1 MRWGATMRLDATKA
15 TLVAAREYLENV
27 RTRGF
32 WISVLMMPFIL
43 ILVSTTPVLLRG
55 AESEASFAV
64 LDKSGWVERAVAA
77 KIIRA
82 DVTVLVATLAR
93 KASNERPKAL
103 GDVGNLDSADER
115 ARLVDETS
123 QLLVQIR
130 QAELGIDAATTPAE
144 RIALWWRDNPDA
156 PAKFA
161 PAMSS
166 AKFRYVATSGM
177 DKAELNAWLAN
188 DRLLGYFVIPDDPV
202 AGSNGAEY
210 VTRKLTNQ
218 DVRRWYA
225 DLVTDVVRDRRI
237 REENIA
243 PATAEWIQTPVD
255 FAAVRLD
262 ATGAEA
268 EAGFSDTLGQWAPV
282 AFVYLLWISIFSI
295 TQMLLTNTVDEK
307 SNKLVEVLLS
317 SIAPVDLMAGK
328 ILGIAATGITIV
340 VAWLTLFVGLV
351 LLLPGLLS
359 STDGMD
365 LSALVNQPAYLAS
378 FLVYFVLGYL
388 FYAALLCGIGSL
400 ASNLKEAQTLMMP
413 IQLLLIVPLIVMVP
427 IGRDPNGLLAQVL
440 SWLPP
445 FTPFVMMNR
454 AAFPPGIATYVGTT
468 LLMLVSIAL
477 ALRIAARVFE
487 TGVLMTGKPPKLRH
501 LWNLL
506 RERSHGAP

>member
-1 MRWGATMRLDATKA
+1 MRLDASKA
-15 TLVAAREYLENV
+15 LLVAAREYLENV

-32 WISVLMMPFIL
+32 WISVLLMPFL
-43 ILVSTTPVLLRG
+43 LVVISTAPVLLRG
-55 AESEASFAV
+55 AESEARFAV

-77 KIIRA
+77 RILRDDA
-82 DVTVLVATLAR
+82 TVLVATLAS
-93 KASNERPKAL
+93 KAPNERPKAL
-103 GDVGNLDSADER
+103 GDLGPLDSADDR
-115 ARLVDETS
+115 ARLVDETTH
-123 QLLVQIR
+123 LLVQIR
-130 QAELGIDAATTPAE
+130 QAEFGVTVPTTPAE
-144 RIALWWRDNPDA
+144 RIAVWWRDDPNA

-166 AKFRYVATSGM
+166 AKYRYVATPGM
-177 DKAELNAWLAN
+177 EKSELNGLLAN

-202 AGSNGAEY
+202 ADGGGAEY

-218 DVRRWYA
+218 DVRRWYS
-225 DLVTDVVRDRRI
+225 DIVTDVVRDRRI

-243 PATAEWIQTPVD
+243 PKTAEWIQTPVD
-255 FAAVRLD
+255 FAPVRLD

-268 EAGFSDTLGQWAPV
+268 EAGLTDTLGQWAPV

-317 SIAPVDLMAGK
+317 SVAPVDLMAGK

-340 VAWLTLFVGLV
+340 VAWLTIFIALV
-351 LLLPGLLS
+351 LMLPGAIG
-359 STDGMD
+359 STNGMN
-365 LSALVNQPAYLAS
+365 LSALVNQPVYLAS
-378 FLVYFVLGYL
+378 FLVYFVLGYFL
-388 FYAALLCGIGSL
+388 YAAILCGVGSL

-427 IGRDPNGLLAQVL
+427 IGRDPNVLLAQIL
-440 SWLPP
+440 SWIPP

-454 AAFPPGIATYVGTT
+454 AAFPPGLATYVGTT
-468 LLMLVSIAL
+468 ALLLGSIAL
-477 ALRIAARVFE
+477 ALRLAARLFE

-501 LWNLL
+501 LWSLL